1 MKSEIEGER
10 VRRMKVRS
18 GGWCLCVH
26 TWCKG
31 CVTGRLRHSRGQRS
45 VRESETAGQLVM
57 CPVLVQLANKDFIGT
72 LGVM

>member
-1 MKSEIEGER
+1 MKSEIEGEL

-31 CVTGRLRHSRGQRS
+31 CVTGRLRHNFVEDAGP
-45 VRESETAGQLVM
+45 VVVSEA
-57 CPVLVQLANKDFIGT
+57 
-72 LGVM
+72 